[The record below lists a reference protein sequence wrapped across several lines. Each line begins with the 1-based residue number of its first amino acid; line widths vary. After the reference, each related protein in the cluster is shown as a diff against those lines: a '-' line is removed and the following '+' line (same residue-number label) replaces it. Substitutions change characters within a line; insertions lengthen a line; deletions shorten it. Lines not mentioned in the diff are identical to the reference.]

1 MNSRRS
7 WVVYGVA
14 VVVYVVAVL
23 QRSSLGVAGVDA
35 LDRFGVTAAA
45 MSSLA
50 VMQLVVYAGMQ
61 IPVGVLIDRFGP
73 RRLII
78 AGMLFLTVGQTILAL
93 SPHFSLAVTGRVLVG
108 AGDATIFVSVM
119 RLTTSWF
126 SGPIV
131 PQLSQWI
138 GNLGQI
144 GQILSAVPFAWLLHM
159 SGWTTAF
166 LSAASLAGIALVLAI
181 VLVHD
186 RPRSAPRPPAAP
198 SWGATLTE
206 VRGSF
211 ARPGT
216 QLGFWSHFS
225 TQSSGTVFSL
235 LWGYPFMV
243 FGLGWEP
250 SRAAAMLLFVVL
262 TGVVAGPVLGLLSA
276 RFPYRRSNLV
286 IAVVCAIL
294 GTWALVLAWPGTPPD
309 WLVIVLLLVLG
320 VGGPGSLISFDFA
333 RTANPP
339 HILGAANGVVNVG
352 GFLASF
358 VMMFLVGAVLDL
370 ASGGSGVYGLDAF
383 RVAFLV
389 QFPVIGTGLLM
400 VMLTRRRSRA
410 TLRESEGID
419 VGPLWVALMERW
431 RGR

>member
-7 WVVYGVA
+7 WIVYGVA
-14 VVVYVVAVL
+14 VVVYIIAVL

-61 IPVGVLIDRFGP
+61 IPVGVLIDRFGA
-73 RRLII
+73 RTLII
-78 AGMLFLTVGQTILAL
+78 TGMLLLTIGQTILAL
-93 SPHFSLAVTGRVLVG
+93 SPQFSIAVAGRVLVG
-108 AGDATIFVSVM
+108 AGDATIFVSIM
-119 RLTTSWF
+119 RITSSWF
-126 SGPIV
+126 SGPLV

-138 GNLGQI
+138 GNLGQF
-144 GQILSAVPFAWLLHM
+144 GQILSAVPFAWLLHQ

-166 LSAASLAGIALVLAI
+166 LTAASLAGIAVILAI

-186 RPRSAPRPPAAP
+186 RPQGAPKPPPAP
-198 SWGATLTE
+198 SWGSTMRE
-206 VRGSF
+206 VKRSF
-211 ARPGT
+211 ARAGT

-225 TQSSGTVFSL
+225 TQSSGTVFTL

-250 SRAAAMLLFVVL
+250 RRAAAMLLVVVL
-262 TGVVAGPVLGLLSA
+262 TGVVAGPILGLLSA

-286 IAVVCAIL
+286 ITVVLAIL
-294 GTWALVLAWPGTPPD
+294 LCWAAVLAWPGTPPD
-309 WLVIVLLLVLG
+309 WLIVLLLLVMG
-320 VGGPGSLISFDFA
+320 VGGPGSLIGFDFA

-358 VMMFLVGAVLDL
+358 VMMFLIGWVLDL
-370 ASGGSGVYGLDAF
+370 VSGGTGVYELEAF
-383 RVAFLV
+383 RIAFLV
-389 QFPVIGTGLLM
+389 QFPIIGGGLL
-400 VMLTRRRSRA
+400 LALLARRRSRA